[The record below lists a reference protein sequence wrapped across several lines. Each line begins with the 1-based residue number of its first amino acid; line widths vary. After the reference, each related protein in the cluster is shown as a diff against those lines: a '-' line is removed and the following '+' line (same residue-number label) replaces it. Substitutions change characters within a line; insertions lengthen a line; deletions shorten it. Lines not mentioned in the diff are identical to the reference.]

1 MDESQVTR
9 YLDRFGASRPVP
21 PDVHG
26 LRSLQLAHLRAVP
39 FENLSIHLGE
49 PISLAPDALFDKLI
63 TRRRGGFCYEQNG
76 LFAALLTALG
86 YRVTLLAA
94 RVFGGG
100 RPGPLFDHLALRVDL
115 DEPWLVDVG
124 FGDFAD
130 EPLRIDERGEQKD
143 GAGVFQIV
151 PAPGEHGDLDV
162 SHNGEPAY
170 RLTAR
175 PYELAD
181 FVPTC
186 WWQAT
191 SPDSHFTRSPVC
203 SIRTAEGRTT
213 ISGRKLIVTRQ
224 GERAERILNENELLP
239 AYREHFGV
247 TLDRAP
253 AAGA

>member
-26 LRSLQLAHLRAVP
+26 LRALQLAHLRAVP

-49 PISLAPDALFDKLI
+49 PISLATDALFDKLV

-76 LFAALLTALG
+76 LFAALLTTLG
-86 YRVTLLAA
+86 YRVTMLAA

-115 DEPWLVDVG
+115 DESWLVDVG

-130 EPLRIDERGEQKD
+130 EPLRLDERGEQKD
-143 GAGVFQIV
+143 PAGTFRIV

-162 SHNGEPAY
+162 SHNGEIAY
-170 RLTAR
+170 RLTGRA
-175 PYELAD
+175 YELAD

-213 ISGRKLIVTRQ
+213 VSGRKLIVTRQ

-247 TLDRAP
+247 LLDRAP

>member
-1 MDESQVTR
+1 MDESQVVR

-26 LRSLQLAHLRAVP
+26 LRSLQLAHLKAVP

-49 PISLAPDALFDKLI
+49 PISLEPDALFDKLV

-94 RVFGGG
+94 RVFGAG

-130 EPLRIDERGEQKD
+130 EPLRLGERGEQKD
-143 GAGVFQIV
+143 PAGVFRIV
-151 PAPGEHGDLDV
+151 PAPGDQGDLDV
-162 SHNGEPAY
+162 LYNGEPGY

-186 WWQAT
+186 WWQST

-224 GERAERILNENELLP
+224 GERAERILNENELLQ

-247 TLDRAP
+247 TLDRPP